1 MNGELDRRRNQVGE
15 IPTWSKR
22 DDANEQTL
30 LRERE
35 TRNTK
40 GSKRDQRWGR
50 VQVKQWNIK
59 YRRGKQ

>member
-1 MNGELDRRRNQVGE
+1 MEGVGKVGAESDREIQTGE
-15 IPTWSKR
+15 R

-35 TRNTK
+35 RRNTK

-50 VQVKQWNIK
+50 VQVKPWNIT
-59 YRRGKQ
+59 